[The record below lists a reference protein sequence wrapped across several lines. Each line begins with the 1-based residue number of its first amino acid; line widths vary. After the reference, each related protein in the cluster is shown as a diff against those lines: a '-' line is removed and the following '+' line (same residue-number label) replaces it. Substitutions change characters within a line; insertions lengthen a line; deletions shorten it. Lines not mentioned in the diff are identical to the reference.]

1 MKKIIKNVCLIV
13 LLFFLVFNF
22 RLVFVQG
29 CSMEPTL
36 HQDDVLIV
44 NTLNKSPK
52 IGDIVIIKPL
62 LIFKG
67 DYVIKRVTK
76 ITDSQVFVEGDNKQH
91 SYDSREVG
99 WINKSDI
106 FGTIIFK

>member
-36 HQDDVLIV
+36 KQNDMLIV
-44 NTLNKSPK
+44 NTLNKSPE

-76 ITDSQVFVEGDNKQH
+76 ITDSQVFVEGDNKDH
-91 SYDSREVG
+91 SYDSRMVG
-99 WINKSDI
+99 WIDKKDLL
-106 FGTIIFK
+106 GTIIFK